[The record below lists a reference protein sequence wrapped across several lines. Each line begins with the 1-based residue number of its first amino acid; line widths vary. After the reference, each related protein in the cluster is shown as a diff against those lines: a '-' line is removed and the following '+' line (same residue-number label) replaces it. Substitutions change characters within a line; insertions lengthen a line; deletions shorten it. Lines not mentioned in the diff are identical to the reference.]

1 MNKRKY
7 DNLPFE
13 FYLRINGNERP
24 IVGRNFGIKGYNS
37 QSLRSMEMKECIDD
51 CVSVIEKQFKAK
63 SEDYS
68 YKYYNSY
75 EKQNEVDID
84 RRNVFDNEDIFT
96 FEIRAFGRTVVTKMF
111 SGNWYP
117 PKVRY
122 DVDIRKLIPSIIS
135 TIQETLSEE
144 NLSKEYAGIAL

>member
-13 FYLRINGNERP
+13 FYLRIN
-24 IVGRNFGIKGYNS
+24 
-37 QSLRSMEMKECIDD
+37 
-51 CVSVIEKQFKAK
+51 
-63 SEDYS
+63 
-68 YKYYNSY
+68 
-75 EKQNEVDID
+75 DID

-96 FEIRAFGRTVVTKMF
+96 FEIRAFGRTVATKMF

-144 NLSKEYAGIAL
+144 NLSKEYGGIAL

>member
-96 FEIRAFGRTVVTKMF
+96 FEIRAFGRTVATKMF

>member
-51 CVSVIEKQFKAK
+51 CVSAIEKQFKAK

-75 EKQNEVDID
+75 EKQNEDDID
-84 RRNVFDNEDIFT
+84 RRNAFDNEDIFT
-96 FEIRAFGRTVVTKMF
+96 FEIRAFGRTVATKMF

-144 NLSKEYAGIAL
+144 NLSKEYGGIAL

>member
-75 EKQNEVDID
+75 EKQNEDDID
-84 RRNVFDNEDIFT
+84 RRNAFDNEDIFT
-96 FEIRAFGRTVVTKMF
+96 FEIRAFGRTVATKMF

-144 NLSKEYAGIAL
+144 NLSKEYGGIAL

>member
-75 EKQNEVDID
+75 EKQNEDDID

-96 FEIRAFGRTVVTKMF
+96 FEIRAFGRTVATKMF

>member
-96 FEIRAFGRTVVTKMF
+96 FEIRAFGRTVATKMF

-144 NLSKEYAGIAL
+144 NLSKEYGGIAL

>member
-75 EKQNEVDID
+75 EKQNEDDID

-96 FEIRAFGRTVVTKMF
+96 FEIRAFGRTVATKMF

-144 NLSKEYAGIAL
+144 NLSKEYGGIAL

>member
-75 EKQNEVDID
+75 EKQNEADID

-96 FEIRAFGRTVVTKMF
+96 FEIRAFGRTVATKMF